1 MLLLLLACSPLSC
14 LLLRVVVII
23 MVIANVVGFR
33 DMVKTCPDAV
43 QRVNLYFACSRG
55 CVVENAEARLV
66 LHGIMLNHSP

>member
-1 MLLLLLACSPLSC
+1 
-14 LLLRVVVII
+14 